1 MKKIITAVLACG
13 FAYSYA
19 QITLT
24 KDLSFGNNG
33 VVQITTSNQFLMVED
48 RDIDKKSM
56 FQGDKIFLS
65 YPYGDPLNGIPTST
79 RYIRLNHNGT
89 IDNTFGNNGEVSVP
103 ELESYYF
110 HSQNDF
116 FYLLSGN
123 KFLSNGQI
131 DSSFGNSGM
140 LTTGNWS
147 YKFVLP
153 DGKIISRNDTN
164 IQKFLSNGTAD
175 ASYGTNGTLTLNSSV
190 NNSLYD
196 YGYLLFYKDNAVY
209 ENVIAIGQF
218 STIRK
223 INLNTG
229 SLDLSYGQ
237 NGYAQIRHSTASLNY
252 DFYSGSVL
260 INDQDNSFINKV
272 DGLDGYS
279 QLTKTNSQ
287 GNLDLGFGTNGV
299 IEFDNSFTYNGDDYL
314 GGERRPLLYENTI
327 LVSSEFETAGVGK
340 IGIRGFSPS
349 GNTVTIN
356 NNFFYPLSDVTYTH
370 PEYMRMIVKDNYL
383 YVFFDN
389 KIARYIFGQSTLAT
403 NTISQNENS
412 LNFNNPFKD
421 ELNLNTNEKIKSVE
435 IYDEAGR
442 SVLKAKATKSINTSM
457 LEKGVYFIKII
468 TEQNQIISK
477 KGIKN

>member
-33 VVQITTSNQFLMVED
+33 IVQITTPNQFLMVED
-48 RDIDKKSM
+48 RNVDKKSM

-89 IDNTFGNNGEVSVP
+89 IDNTFGNNGEISVP
-103 ELESYYF
+103 ELESYIFY
-110 HSQNDF
+110 SENNF

-123 KFLSNGQI
+123 KFLSNGQL
-131 DSSFGNSGM
+131 DTSFGNNGN

-153 DGKIISRNDTN
+153 DGKIVSRNDMN
-164 IQKFLSNGTAD
+164 VQKFLSNGSSD
-175 ASYGTNGTLTLNSSV
+175 VSYGNSGEMSLDNTIHNTLYN
-190 NNSLYD
+190 
-196 YGYLLFYKDNAVY
+196 YGYLFFYKDNAAY
-209 ENVIAIGQF
+209 ENVTAVGEI
-218 STIRK
+218 TKMRK
-223 INLNTG
+223 VNLNTG
-229 SLDLSYGQ
+229 NLDVSFGQ
-237 NGYAQIRHSTASLNY
+237 NGYAQMRYSNASN
-252 DFYSGSVL
+252 FTWYSGSVL
-260 INDQDNSFINKV
+260 IDELNNSFINKF
-272 DGLDGYS
+272 DDLDGNS
-279 QLTKTNSQ
+279 QLTKTNAQ
-287 GNLDLGFGTNGV
+287 GSLDLSFGTNGV
-299 IEFDNSFTYNGDDYL
+299 IEFDNSFTYNGEQFL
-314 GGERRPLLYENTI
+314 GGERRPLLYQNTI
-327 LVSSEFETAGVGK
+327 LVSSEYETAGVNK
-340 IGIRGFSPS
+340 IGIRGFTPS
-349 GNTVTIN
+349 GNTITIN
-356 NNFFYPLSDVTYTH
+356 NDTFYPLADVTYTH
-370 PEYMRMIVKDNYL
+370 AEYMRMIVKDNYL
-383 YVFFDN
+383 YVIFDN

-412 LNFNNPFKD
+412 LNFNSPFKD

-442 SVLKAKATKSINTSM
+442 SVLKANATKSINTCM